1 MIATI
6 KTPSIG
12 DMKRGLWKAMDLGVE
27 CDVFSDNTF
36 NIVVHEQKRA
46 DAIGGS
52 QGQCQGS
59 RFGTRRRRRVALLL
73 QHSQAEERHAGA
85 R

>member
-46 DAIGGS
+46 DAI
-52 QGQCQGS
+52 
-59 RFGTRRRRRVALLL
+59 AL
-73 QHSQAEERHAGA
+73 AA
-85 R
+85 RGIIIAVVDKMPIRPY